1 MEKMDDENGI
11 KVTWHIPVIEKDERI
26 EVIYE
31 LVGDANAEYKVS
43 EAQEFHG
50 ATFGDELD
58 VDLPPPEP
66 EVVEAVED
74 DSEDEHGEDSDDEET
89 SDDVHDDGSE
99 DEETSD
105 DEHDEGS
112 EDEDTTEDEH
122 DEGSEDEETTDDDS
136 DDELESDDGDVSHD
150 EPDSPESDEEE
161 MSDDE
166 NATMDA
172 ALAQITGTAEVADEN
187 EDSHDSDESVEV
199 ENTEDG
205 RTCPICGTVNAPGAS
220 ICNTCSFEF
229 E

>member
-1 MEKMDDENGI
+1 MSYSLNSFFLKASESFSESEESESIDRQQENMWNFADHMLI
-11 KVTWHIPVIEKDERI
+11 
-26 EVIYE
+26 
-31 LVGDANAEYKVS
+31 
-43 EAQEFHG
+43 
-50 ATFGDELD
+50 
-58 VDLPPPEP
+58 DL
-66 EVVEAVED
+66 
-74 DSEDEHGEDSDDEET
+74 SSF
-89 SDDVHDDGSE
+89 S
-99 DEETSD
+99 
-105 DEHDEGS
+105 
-112 EDEDTTEDEH
+112 DEDTTEDEH